1 MNKNIP
7 RFFDQSQSILERHVL
22 MAEERLGEP
31 LEVIV
36 ALRDIGSQGGGR
48 GLDVGAEEDW
58 AGARGELAAEHGGVE
73 RPGSQPD
80 SGNVVTKM
88 K

>member
-1 MNKNIP
+1 MNKIIP
-7 RFFDQSQSILERHVL
+7 RFFYQSQSILERHILV
-22 MAEERLGEP
+22 AEERLGEP
-31 LEVIV
+31 LEVRV
-36 ALRDIGSQGGGR
+36 ALGDVSSQGGGR

-58 AGARGELAAEHGGVE
+58 AGARGELAVEHGGVE

-80 SGNVVTKM
+80 SGNVVSRM